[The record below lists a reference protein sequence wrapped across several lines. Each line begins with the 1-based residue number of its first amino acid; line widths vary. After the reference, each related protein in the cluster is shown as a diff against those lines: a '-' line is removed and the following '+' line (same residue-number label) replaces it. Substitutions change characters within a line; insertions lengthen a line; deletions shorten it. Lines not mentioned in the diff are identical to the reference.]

1 MRSSTRHEAELAG
14 LRAVAVFEALKG
26 AIVLIAGFGLTRL
39 VHRDVAHAAH
49 ALIDR
54 LHLDATRKFP
64 HIFLQLAANLTDAQ
78 LWALA
83 ALALTYALLRFAEA
97 YGLWHERSWGEWIAA
112 VSGAIYV
119 PVEIY
124 ELMHRVT
131 WVRVG
136 ALLLNAAVVIYM
148 CYMLWRGAPRSA

>member
-26 AIVLIAGFGLTRL
+26 AIALIAGFGLTRL
-39 VHRDVAHAAH
+39 VHRDVAYAAH

-64 HIFLQLAANLTDAQ
+64 HVFLELAGNLTDAQ

-83 ALALTYALLRFAEA
+83 ALALAYALLRFAEA

-112 VSGAIYV
+112 VSGGIYV
-119 PVEIY
+119 PLEVY

-131 WVRVG
+131 WVRIG